1 MSAPYQFSVTKPR
14 MIQLGLCLGV
24 IQVLLYGAGIA
35 TGVLVAPASRN
46 LPGKIPPIAVV
57 VADKGSAP
65 AMPAPI
71 TPSQPAVVTPTE
83 PVLAPVSPQP
93 PATPNDRAG
102 ATPNQ
107 QVLASAASAPAEA
120 SELDSHLAVQVASF
134 HDKENALRLAAVLK
148 RQGFGPVT
156 VGQYDSRSATWHFVR
171 LGPFRAWEDASR
183 VAAEL
188 DRSYDLR
195 AYVLPAATADN

>member
-1 MSAPYQFSVTKPR
+1 

-24 IQVLLYGAGIA
+24 IQVLLYGAGVA
-35 TGVLVAPASRN
+35 TGVLVGPAERK
-46 LPGKIPPIAVV
+46 LPEKIPPVTAVIAE
-57 VADKGSAP
+57 KGSAP
-65 AMPAPI
+65 ANTAPV
-71 TPSQPAVVTPTE
+71 TPSQPAPVTPPE
-83 PVLAPVSPQP
+83 QALAASSGQAPV
-93 PATPNDRAG
+93 TPNERAA

-107 QVLASAASAPAEA
+107 AAPASAPAASEA
-120 SELDSHLAVQVASF
+120 SQLDSQLAVQVGSF

-156 VGQYDSRSATWHFVR
+156 VGQYDVRSQTWHFVR
-171 LGPFRAWEDASR
+171 LGPFRQWEDASR

-195 AYVLPAATADN
+195 AYVLPSRAADN

>member
-35 TGVLVAPASRN
+35 TGVLVGPASRN
-46 LPGKIPPIAVV
+46 LPGKIPPLAVV
-57 VADKGSAP
+57 VAEKGSAP
-65 AMPAPI
+65 AMSAPVI
-71 TPSQPAVVTPTE
+71 PSQPA
-83 PVLAPVSPQP
+83 PVIPAEQAPAPASQQP
-93 PATPNDRAG
+93 PATSNDRGGGMPMQALAG
-102 ATPNQ
+102 AAP
-107 QVLASAASAPAEA
+107 AAAEA

-195 AYVLPAATADN
+195 AYVLPAGIADN

>member
-35 TGVLVAPASRN
+35 TGVLVGPASRN

-65 AMPAPI
+65 AMSAPVTAAVTSTEPAPA
-71 TPSQPAVVTPTE
+71 PA
-83 PVLAPVSPQP
+83 SPQP
-93 PATPNDRAG
+93 PPTPSDRAS
-102 ATPNQ
+102 ATANQ
-107 QVLASAASAPAEA
+107 QVLASAAPAAAEA

-195 AYVLPAATADN
+195 AYVLPAGTADN

>member
-35 TGVLVAPASRN
+35 TGVLVGPASRN
-46 LPGKIPPIAVV
+46 LPGKIPPLAVV
-57 VADKGSAP
+57 VAEKGSAP
-65 AMPAPI
+65 AMSAPVI
-71 TPSQPAVVTPTE
+71 PSQPA
-83 PVLAPVSPQP
+83 PVIPAEQAPAPASQQP
-93 PATPNDRAG
+93 PATSNDREGGMPMQALAG
-102 ATPNQ
+102 AAP
-107 QVLASAASAPAEA
+107 AAAEA

-171 LGPFRAWEDASR
+171 LGPFKAWEDASR

-195 AYVLPAATADN
+195 AYVLPAGIADN

>member
-1 MSAPYQFSVTKPR
+1 

-35 TGVLVAPASRN
+35 TGVLVGPASRN
-46 LPGKIPPIAVV
+46 LPGQIPPLAVV
-57 VADKGSAP
+57 VAEKGSAP
-65 AMPAPI
+65 AMSAPVI
-71 TPSQPAVVTPTE
+71 PSQPAP
-83 PVLAPVSPQP
+83 APASQQP
-93 PATPNDRAG
+93 PATSNDREGGMPMQALAG
-102 ATPNQ
+102 AAP
-107 QVLASAASAPAEA
+107 AAAEA

-195 AYVLPAATADN
+195 AYVLPAGIADN